1 MLRSTITALLAS
13 SCIVPLQA
21 QDMLLNG
28 FSYLATGPDEVR
40 AIDICADAFGN
51 VFVVGDF
58 RGTVDLDPGPDVL
71 AFVSAGGPDLYITKL
86 DSMGRVLWGHG
97 IGGSGFDR
105 AQSVAALSDGS
116 VVVIG
121 EYQGTVDFDPGPG
134 QLLLTNEPFEV
145 RTFILRLDADGA
157 LVWAYNL
164 GNGTLPFKVVVDDED
179 RIYAGGYFQG
189 VTDLDPGPG
198 VLQTISNGGSDP
210 WVVKL
215 NSAGEL
221 IWARSFGGPG
231 FDNLIDIA
239 LDGFGHLLLTG
250 GFSGNMDADPG
261 PGTFILPAPGA
272 NRRDVFVSKWDT
284 SGTFIWARQF
294 TSTNFN
300 TTGLGVCS
308 DPWGNVITTGFFSGN
323 VDFDPG
329 PGTQTLT
336 GNYDLFV
343 HKMDPDGEF
352 LWVRHYSNPDL
363 GTGEEVRCDADG
375 NIHVVGFVGGTV
387 DFDPGPDEAIV
398 SSILNSGVLLRLD
411 PAGAFL
417 DVYGWSGNQN
427 VALAGM
433 DLLPDGNVLVCG
445 GFRGTF
451 DIDAGPDTEL
461 VSVVGELDAFA
472 LILGRC
478 TVTDEP
484 TVDVQGFTL
493 GTTAAGPLFQWI
505 DCATGEDIPDATE
518 ATFEAPGNGSYAVA
532 SGTLFCQLVS
542 ECVEVL
548 GTGLSDIS
556 TNNQLLL
563 MPNPASYLV
572 TLRFSGPVHKAEVR
586 ILDMQ
591 GRVVHTSMATSGT
604 LHTMDIRSLS
614 AGMHI
619 IELRQADEVTHLR
632 LVKQ

>member
-1 MLRSTITALLAS
+1 MLRSIITALLAS
-13 SCIVPLQA
+13 SCIISLLA
-21 QDMLLNG
+21 QDTLLNG
-28 FSYLATGPDEVR
+28 YNYLATGPDEVR
-40 AIDICADAFGN
+40 ANAICADAFGN

-58 RGTVDLDPGPDVL
+58 RGTVDLDPGPDTL
-71 AFVSAGGPDLYITKL
+71 EFVSAGGPDLWITKL

-134 QLLLTNEPFEV
+134 QLLLTNDPFEV
-145 RTFILRLDADGA
+145 RTFILRLDADGT

-164 GNGTLPFKVVVDDED
+164 GNGTLPFKVVVDTED
-179 RIYAGGYFQG
+179 RIYACGYFQG

-215 NSAGEL
+215 NSAGDL

-231 FDNLIDIA
+231 FDNLLGIA

-261 PGTFILPAPGA
+261 PGTFILSAPGA

-284 SGTFIWARQF
+284 TGSFIWARQF
-294 TSTNFN
+294 TTTNFN
-300 TTGLGVCS
+300 TTGLSVCS

-323 VDFDPG
+323 TDFDPG

-352 LWVRHYSNPDL
+352 LWVRHYGNPDL

-387 DFDPGPDEAIV
+387 DFDPGPGEAIV

-411 PAGAFL
+411 PSGGFI

-433 DLLPDGNVLVCG
+433 DLMSDGNVLVCG

-451 DIDAGPDTEL
+451 DIDAGPDTVL

-478 TVTDEP
+478 TVSDEP
-484 TVDVQGFTL
+484 DVEVQGFTL
-493 GTTAAGPLFQWI
+493 STTSTGPLYQWI
-505 DCATGEDIPDATE
+505 DCDTGEDIPDATE

-532 SGTLFCQLVS
+532 AGTLFCRLLS

-548 GTGLSDIS
+548 GTGLSEAGQRS
-556 TNNQLLL
+556 ELQL
-563 MPNPASYLV
+563 MPNPSSDFV
-572 TLRFSGPVHKAEVR
+572 TLRMSEPMLEAEIR
-586 ILDMQ
+586 IIDMR
-591 GRVVHTSMATSGT
+591 GRVLLAHTGIGGSQY
-604 LHTMDIRSLS
+604 TMDVRSILAGVYVFEVHQAGALS
-614 AGMHI
+614 
-619 IELRQADEVTHLR
+619 HLR

>member
-1 MLRSTITALLAS
+1 MLRPFTTALVL
-13 SCIVPLQA
+13 LTTQLLLA
-21 QDMLLNG
+21 QDPLLNG
-28 FSYLATGPDEVR
+28 YSYFATGPDEVR
-40 AIDICADAFGN
+40 ANDVSADAFGN

-58 RGTVDLDPGPDVL
+58 RGTVDLDPGPDAL
-71 AFVSAGGPDLYITKL
+71 EFVSAGGPDLYITKL

-105 AQSVAALSDGS
+105 AQSVATLSDGS
-116 VVVIG
+116 VVVVG

-145 RTFILRLDADGA
+145 RTFILRLDADGE
-157 LVWAYNL
+157 LVWAFNL
-164 GNGTLPFKVVVDDED
+164 GNGTLPFKVVVDAED

-215 NSAGEL
+215 NSAGAL

-261 PGTFILPAPGA
+261 PDTFILPAPGA

-294 TSTNFN
+294 TTTNFN

-323 VDFDPG
+323 TDFDPG
-329 PGTQTLT
+329 PGTEVIN

-352 LWVRHYSNPDL
+352 LWVRHYGNPDL
-363 GTGEEVRCDADG
+363 GAGEEVRSDAEG
-375 NIHVVGFVGGTV
+375 NIHVVGYVGGTV
-387 DFDPGPDEAIV
+387 DFDPGPDQAIV
-398 SSILNSGVLLRLD
+398 SSTLNSGVLLRLD
-411 PAGAFL
+411 PAGDFI
-417 DVYGWSGNQN
+417 DVYGWSGDHN

-461 VSVVGELDAFA
+461 VSVVGELDAWA
-472 LILGRC
+472 LIVGRC
-478 TVTDEP
+478 TVSDEP
-484 TVDVQGFTL
+484 EAVAQGFMLSTD
-493 GTTAAGPLFQWI
+493 APGPLFQWI
-505 DCATGEDIPDATE
+505 DCDTGEDIPDATE
-518 ATFEAPGNGSYAVA
+518 ATFEAPGNGNFAVA
-532 SGTLFCQLVS
+532 SGTLFCKLLS
-542 ECVEVL
+542 DCVEVL
-548 GTGLSDIS
+548 GTGVS
-556 TNNQLLL
+556 TSSQGTT
-563 MPNPASYLV
+563 MQIIPNPANEQVALV
-572 TLRFSGPVHKAEVR
+572 LSEPLHQAE
-586 ILDMQ
+586 ILIHDVQ
-591 GRVVHTSMATSGT
+591 GRLLFGQTGISASTHTIDISFLAAGVHFVRVRHAGGT
-604 LHTMDIRSLS
+604 IDM
-614 AGMHI
+614 
-619 IELRQADEVTHLR
+619 R
-632 LVKQ
+632 LLKQ

>member
-1 MLRSTITALLAS
+1 MLRPLTSALVLLTTQRLLA
-13 SCIVPLQA
+13 
-21 QDMLLNG
+21 QDPLLNG
-28 FSYLATGPDEVR
+28 YSYFATGPDEVR
-40 AIDICADAFGN
+40 ANDVCADAFGN

-58 RGTVDLDPGPDVL
+58 RGTVDLDPGPDTL
-71 AFVSAGGPDLYITKL
+71 EFVSTGGPDLYITKL

-105 AQSVAALSDGS
+105 AQSVATLSDGS
-116 VVVIG
+116 VVVVG

-134 QLLLTNEPFEV
+134 QLLLTNEPFEI
-145 RTFILRLDADGA
+145 RTYILRLDGDGE

-164 GNGTLPFKVVVDDED
+164 GNGTLPFKVVVDTED

-221 IWARSFGGPG
+221 IWARSFGGPS

-284 SGTFIWARQF
+284 SGTFVWARQF
-294 TSTNFN
+294 TTTNSN

-323 VDFDPG
+323 TDFDPG
-329 PGTQTLT
+329 PGTEVLN
-336 GNYDLFV
+336 GNYDMFV

-352 LWVRHYSNPDL
+352 LWVRHYGNPDL
-363 GTGEEVRCDADG
+363 GAGEEVRCDAEG
-375 NIHVVGFVGGTV
+375 NIHVVGYVGGTV
-387 DFDPGPDEAIV
+387 DFDPGPDQAIV
-398 SSILNSGVLLRLD
+398 SSTLNSGVLLRLD
-411 PAGAFL
+411 PSGGFI
-417 DVYGWSGNQN
+417 DVYGWSGDHN

-461 VSVVGELDAFA
+461 VSVVGELDAWA
-472 LILGRC
+472 LIVGRC
-478 TVTDEP
+478 TVSDAPEA
-484 TVDVQGFTL
+484 VALGFTL
-493 GTTAAGPLFQWI
+493 STDAPGPLFQWI
-505 DCATGEDIPDATE
+505 DCDSGEDIPDATE
-518 ATFEAPGNGSYAVA
+518 ATFEAPGNGNYAVA
-532 SGTLFCQLVS
+532 SGTLFCKLLS

-548 GTGLSDIS
+548 GTGMEDHGHPFTLTIY
-556 TNNQLLL
+556 
-563 MPNPASYLV
+563 PNPVQDRLYISQEYPLEA
-572 TLRFSGPVHKAEVR
+572 AMVR
-586 ILDMQ
+586 IIDMQ
-591 GRVVHTSMATSGT
+591 GRTVLLQHLDDKLLDVSRLATGT
-604 LHTMDIRSLS
+604 YILELALTEHPGRSIFQK
-614 AGMHI
+614 H
-619 IELRQADEVTHLR
+619 
-632 LVKQ
+632 